1 MPPSDRLPSRLSEI
15 RTRLADA
22 SPQPWTLPP
31 PGYVRVDTGA
41 LIVAAAGDLDV
52 LVSDVVAAVPDSY
65 LEGKLEI
72 EFTCD
77 ADFEHYCDCPK
88 CGHAFEATVHCNKTH
103 KIEEKYTHALELP
116 SDARPDQGETVP
128 IPAASGGDLP
138 VFVNA
143 GDRELVRWA
152 AADLEYLLALLNNAA
167 RIFIGTVERMPVY
180 VDRVE
185 GGWRLMSGAQTVGD
199 CAELGEAIDRA
210 VRFTQAGGGLV
221 LVPTR
226 QIVGG

>member
-15 RTRLADA
+15 RARLAGA

-31 PGYVRVDTGA
+31 PRYTPDNSGA

-88 CGHAFEATVHCNKTH
+88 CGHAFEATANCDKTH
-103 KIEEKYTHALELP
+103 KIETKYTHALELP

-128 IPAASGGDLP
+128 LPVVAGGDTP

-167 RIFIGTVERMPVY
+167 RLFIGSVERMPIY
-180 VDRVE
+180 LDRVE
-185 GGWRLMSGAQTVGD
+185 GGWRLMSGAAVVGD
-199 CAELGEAIDRA
+199 CSELGEAIDRA
-210 VRFTQAGGGLV
+210 VRFTQAGGGVV